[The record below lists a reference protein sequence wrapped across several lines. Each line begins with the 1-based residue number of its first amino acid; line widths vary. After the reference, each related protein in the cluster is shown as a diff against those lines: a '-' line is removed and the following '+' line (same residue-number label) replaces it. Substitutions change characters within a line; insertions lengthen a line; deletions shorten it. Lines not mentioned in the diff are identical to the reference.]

1 MELNQRTAAQKEKFA
16 FEAGEAAK
24 NRQIQMADIARK
36 GTYDENYFRLQG
48 QYVDLKRQE
57 LIATDD
63 RAMKQLKLN
72 EASIEIDKNYKAAM
86 SRAAGAEA
94 KQKIESDRIKAL
106 TDMFKAATANL
117 DTDDPLYQE
126 LYKQVQAIAS
136 GGGGG
141 PTSEGGLA
149 LTKGS

>member
-1 MELNQRTAAQKEKFA
+1 MYK
-16 FEAGEAAK
+16 
-24 NRQIQMADIARK
+24 D
-36 GTYDENYFRLQG
+36 NYFRLQD
-48 QYVDLKRQE
+48 QLVDLRRKE

-86 SRAAGAEA
+86 SKAAGAEA

-106 TDMFKAATANL
+106 TDMFKAATTNL
-117 DTDDPLYQE
+117 NPDDPLYQE
-126 LYKQVQAIAS
+126 LYKQVQAIAI
-136 GGGGG
+136 GGGG